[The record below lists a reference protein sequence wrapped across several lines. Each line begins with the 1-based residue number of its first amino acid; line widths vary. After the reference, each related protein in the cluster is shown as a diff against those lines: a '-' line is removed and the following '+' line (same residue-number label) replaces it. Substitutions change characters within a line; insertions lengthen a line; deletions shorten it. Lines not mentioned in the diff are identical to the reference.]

1 MKPEEPTGEMS
12 SKEYDNH
19 VVLGVTCLC
28 FGLFAVAEMIGAIA
42 SNSLSLLGDAGAMLV
57 DV

>member
-1 MKPEEPTGEMS
+1 MTPNDIAES
-12 SKEYDNH
+12 SAKKEYDNH
-19 VVLGVTCLC
+19 VVLAVTCVC
-28 FGLFAVAEMIGAIA
+28 FGLFAVSELIGALV

>member
-1 MKPEEPTGEMS
+1 MKSDETAGMS

-19 VVLGVTCLC
+19 VVLGVTCFC
-28 FGLFAVAEMIGAIA
+28 FGAFAIAELIGALA